1 MKSLARPKENAFRL
15 KKISEGF
22 ELFGKLESNED
33 LSPTYGRQLPKGIQC
48 SDLLQKFDRG
58 IPLLDNAE
66 SGKPEGMLAC
76 CK

>member
-1 MKSLARPKENAFRL
+1 MKFLARPKENAFRL
-15 KKISEGF
+15 KMISEGF

-48 SDLLQKFDRG
+48 LDLLQKLRG